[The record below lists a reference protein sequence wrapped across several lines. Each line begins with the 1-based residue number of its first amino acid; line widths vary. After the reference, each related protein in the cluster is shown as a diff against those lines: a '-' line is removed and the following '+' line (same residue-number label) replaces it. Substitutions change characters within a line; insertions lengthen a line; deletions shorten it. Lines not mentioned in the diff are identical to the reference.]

1 MISRALTVIESYV
14 DLELH
19 QNHIT
24 VPWDIKLLKLTN
36 FYFAINLFL
45 RFVTFTCDYFMCALF
60 LLIDQKAHLIK
71 STFIPFESLSK
82 RIKQESNMWTEYI
95 SFIEIRMNQTCRTIV
110 CIVLVSPLLNVE
122 LKYCGILITNSFYN
136 LTWLKFDVTLRSL
149 NKEH

>member
-1 MISRALTVIESYV
+1 MCNCYLFTFWQKSSMISRALTVIASYV

-60 LLIDQKAHLIK
+60 LLIDQKSSPYK
-71 STFIPFESLSK
+71 K
-82 RIKQESNMWTEYI
+82 YI
-95 SFIEIRMNQTCRTIV
+95 YSF
-110 CIVLVSPLLNVE
+110 
-122 LKYCGILITNSFYN
+122 
-136 LTWLKFDVTLRSL
+136 
-149 NKEH
+149 